1 MRINQLKDIIA
12 DCADEAKRLTE
23 ILTENSDSELSDIL
37 LQRTGRMYRRIS
49 DLYEEL
55 LEAEKTEKK

>member
-1 MRINQLKDIIA
+1 MRIDQLTDIIA

-23 ILTENSDSELSDIL
+23 ILAESSDSELSDIL

-55 LEAEKTEKK
+55 LKAEKTEKK